1 MLQVIRSTL
10 QIYDPET
17 LANFEPWLE
26 LIAMYRQMRKMLPN
40 GYIREAGDYESNSP
54 E

>member
-1 MLQVIRSTL
+1 MLDV
-10 QIYDPET
+10 YDSET
-17 LANFEPWLE
+17 LANFPPWLE

-40 GYIREAGDYESNSP
+40 GYIREAGDDESNSP